1 MFRPHQRGQ
10 IIISNIGI
18 MLWLGAIGVA
28 INKFGFLEVF
38 RTYLVP
44 YLWYVAFTASH
55 TLGSDVGTPG

>member
-44 YLWYVAFTASH
+44 YLWYVPFIASYIQ
-55 TLGSDVGTPG
+55 TPDVGIPG